1 MTHLAVL
8 EVLALDLFRCKKLG
22 SLQRASLASTRMG
35 NSALTPQQVSHI
47 PISGRGSLRWYALY
61 TRSRHEFVIE
71 KYLAGMGYLV
81 CSPFYRTKRK
91 RVDRVVEIELPLFP
105 GYIFCQFDANER
117 LPILM
122 APGVVAV
129 VGGKGPIP
137 VDDQEI
143 ASLQAVMQSG
153 RPLQPWHFLG
163 PGHRVRVRLGPFS
176 GAEGTL
182 VQSKNQ
188 RRLVVSISLL
198 ERSVAVELEQDFVE
212 PLF

>member
-1 MTHLAVL
+1 MDNGALSTH
-8 EVLALDLFRCKKLG
+8 EVSNFQIAECS
-22 SLQRASLASTRMG
+22 SLK
-35 NSALTPQQVSHI
+35 
-47 PISGRGSLRWYALY
+47 WYALY

-71 KYLAGMGYLV
+71 KYLAGRGYVV
-81 CSPFYRTKRK
+81 CSPSYRTKRK
-91 RVDRVVEIELPLFP
+91 RADRVVEIEVPLFP

-122 APGVVAV
+122 APGVVAI

-143 ASLQAVMQSG
+143 TSLQALMHSG
-153 RPLQPWHFLG
+153 RPLQPWQFLSA
-163 PGHRVRVRLGPFS
+163 GHRVRVRLGPFS

-182 VQSKNQ
+182 LQSKNQ

-212 PLF
+212 PVF